1 MRTSK
6 RTQIDGAAPGLH
18 DLDAERTERRNRR
31 LAWLVPLALVASGFV
46 HEVTPD
52 EKPAKDDT
60 EEVTTISPIQELIAN
75 GAEVRNQAIILRPG
89 VRLRPQPLLTEVH
102 MGHDTEGNE
111 VPQLTEQIAVL
122 KPAVVKNDLDQRF
135 FAVELGADG
144 TVAYISTDVIDM
156 PNDYN
161 KDIPYG
167 QEIDLAEESYA
178 DTQPS
183 TIVNIEGGEPG
194 ISGYLTTLDVAEA

>member
-1 MRTSK
+1 
-6 RTQIDGAAPGLH
+6 
-18 DLDAERTERRNRR
+18 
-31 LAWLVPLALVASGFV
+31 
-46 HEVTPD
+46 
-52 EKPAKDDT
+52 
-60 EEVTTISPIQELIAN
+60 
-75 GAEVRNQAIILRPG
+75 
-89 VRLRPQPLLTEVH
+89 